1 MNINHMI
8 YPNHM
13 IKINSYDYDSHN
25 WHKSVRA
32 RDEVVDKKPF
42 PIYTNHMIFTH
53 QYLIWM
59 NLNNMIYPYHM
70 IQLSRMNMTL
80 IILI

>member
-1 MNINHMI
+1 
-8 YPNHM
+8 M

-59 NLNNMIYPYHM
+59 NLNHMIYPYHM
-70 IQLSRMNMTL
+70 IQSKSYEYDSHNFN
-80 IILI
+80 IANHCGS

>member
-1 MNINHMI
+1 
-8 YPNHM
+8 M

-42 PIYTNHMIFTH
+42 PIY
-53 QYLIWM
+53 
-59 NLNNMIYPYHM
+59 
-70 IQLSRMNMTL
+70 IQ
-80 IILI
+80 II